1 MVQPTTRVRRSAWV
15 ALAALVAAVSS
26 AAGQS
31 AQPAGNASHPED
43 NRAQAAGKIPI
54 TTTSAE
60 AKADYLK
67 GRTLAENLR
76 AHESR
81 EFMFRA
87 IAKDP
92 NFAMAHLNLANSAPT
107 GTEFFEHLGHAVTL
121 ADKASPGER
130 MVIEAAQAGAN
141 ADAAKALQ
149 ILQKLVA
156 DYPQDERAHFQLG
169 GAWFGRQEF
178 GKAIEEYRR
187 SIALA
192 PDYTPAYNIMGYA
205 YRTEG
210 RYGEAEQ
217 AFKKYIELIP
227 DDPNPYDSYAEL
239 LMKMG
244 RFDESIAQYRKALE
258 QNPEFAPSYIGIS
271 TNLMFQG
278 KFDAARAEAG
288 KLHAGA
294 RNDGEKR
301 AAMFQN
307 TVAYIEERRF
317 DQALAELDKQ
327 YALGEATGDAGA
339 MAGDATSMGNILL
352 ETGKPAEALKQF
364 DRALQVT
371 QASNLDAEIK
381 GNAKVLHGYNV
392 ARVAVATGDLAT
404 AKREGDAFLKASTAA
419 KNPFQIRLGHEVAG
433 RIALAEKNYDGAL
446 THLAQANNQDPYN
459 LYRQGLAYEGKGDK
473 AKAREMFKR
482 AVEFNQLPTLNS
494 AFVRAKKG
502 TPKA

>member
-1 MVQPTTRVRRSAWV
+1 MVQPTTPVRRRALV
-15 ALAALVAAVSS
+15 ALAALVAALSS

-31 AQPAGNASHPED
+31 AQPAGSNASP
-43 NRAQAAGKIPI
+43 AGKIPLS
-54 TTTSAE
+54 TTSAE
-60 AKADYLK
+60 ARADYLK
-67 GRTLAENLR
+67 GRTLQESLR

-81 EFMFRA
+81 EYLFRA

-92 NFAMAHLNLANSAPT
+92 NFAMAHLNLANTAPT
-107 GTEFFEHLGHAVTL
+107 GTEFFEHLGHAVRL
-121 ADKASPGER
+121 AEKASPGER
-130 MVIEAAQAGAN
+130 MVIQVAQAGAN
-141 ADAAKALQ
+141 ADAAKALE

-156 DYPQDERAHFQLG
+156 DYPEDERAHFQLG
-169 GAWFGRQEF
+169 GAWFGRQDY
-178 GKAIEEYRR
+178 GKAIEEYQRA
-187 SIALA
+187 IAIA

-210 RYGEAEQ
+210 KYGEAEQ

-244 RFDESIAQYRKALE
+244 RFEESIAQYRKALD
-258 QNPEFAPSYIGIS
+258 QNPRFAPSFIGIS
-271 TNLMFQG
+271 TNLMFQR
-278 KFDAARAEAG
+278 KYDAARAEAG
-288 KLHAGA
+288 KLYSGA

-307 TVAYIEERRF
+307 TVAYIEEGKP

-327 YALGEATGDAGA
+327 YALGEATSDAAA
-339 MAGDATSMGNILL
+339 MAGDATSMGNVLL
-352 ETGKPAEALKQF
+352 ETGKPAEALKRF
-364 DRALQVT
+364 DQALQVT
-371 QASNLDAEIK
+371 QRSDLDPEIK
-381 GNAKVLHGYNV
+381 TNAKVFHGYNA
-392 ARVAVATGDLAT
+392 ARVAIANGDLAT

-433 RIALAEKNYDGAL
+433 MIALAEKNYDGAL
-446 THLAQANNQDPYN
+446 AHLAEANNQDPYN
-459 LYRQGLAYEGKGDK
+459 LYRQGLAYDGKGDK
-473 AKAREMFKR
+473 AKAKAMFKR

-502 TPKA
+502 TMKA

>member
-1 MVQPTTRVRRSAWV
+1 MVQRTTRVRRSALV
-15 ALAALVAAVSS
+15 ALAALAATVSA

-31 AQPAGNASHPED
+31 AQPAGSTSQP
-43 NRAQAAGKIPI
+43 AGKIPI
-54 TTTSAE
+54 STTSAE
-60 AKADYLK
+60 ARADYLK
-67 GRTLAENLR
+67 GRTLQENLR

-81 EFMFRA
+81 EFMLRA

-107 GTEFFEHLGHAVTL
+107 GTEFFEHLGHAVKL

-130 MVIEAAQAGAN
+130 LVIQAAQAGAN
-141 ADAAKALQ
+141 ADAAKALE

-169 GAWFGRQEF
+169 GAWFGRQQY
-178 GKAIEEYRR
+178 GKAIQEYER
-187 SIALA
+187 SISLA

-210 RYGEAEQ
+210 KYGEAEQ

-244 RFDESIAQYRKALE
+244 RFDESIAQYRKALD
-258 QNPEFAPSYIGIS
+258 QNPQFAPSFIGIS
-271 TNLMFQG
+271 SNLMFQG
-278 KFDAARAEAG
+278 KYDASRAEAG
-288 KLHAGA
+288 KLYTGA

-301 AAMFQN
+301 AALFQN
-307 TVAYIEERRF
+307 TVAYIEEGKP

-327 YALGEATGDAGA
+327 YTLGEATGDAAA
-339 MAGDATSMGNILL
+339 MAGDATLMGNVLL
-352 ETGKPAEALKQF
+352 ETGKPAEAGKRFEQ
-364 DRALQVT
+364 ALQVT
-371 QASNLDAEIK
+371 QGSQLDAQIK
-381 GNAKVLHGYNV
+381 ANAKVFHGYNA
-392 ARVAVATGDLAT
+392 ARVAIATGDLAT

-433 RIALAEKNYDGAL
+433 MIALAEKKYDGAL
-446 THLAQANNQDPYN
+446 AHLAQANNQDPYN

-502 TPKA
+502 APKA